1 MHHLPNILSLL
12 RIIIAPVFLVF
23 IISND
28 SFLISLAFFLFSI
41 GAISDYLDGWLARKF
56 HAVSQFGNFFDP
68 LADKF
73 LTSFAF
79 IGFSIIKV
87 IPLWMTLI
95 VIIRDIVITFLRL
108 YQLEAKSGLITSNA
122 AKFKTFFQM
131 VFIFFILTFMYCYYN
146 NLFYISESFY
156 NKVIDSIALDYI
168 MGLIVILTLWTL
180 FDYVY
185 QFKFRKN

>member
-12 RIIIAPVFLVF
+12 RILIAPVFFVCL
-23 IISND
+23 ISND
-28 SFLISLAFFLFSI
+28 GYLISLAFILFTI
-41 GAISDYLDGWLARKF
+41 GAITDYLDGWLARKF
-56 HAVSQFGNFFDP
+56 KAVSQFGNFFDP
-68 LADKF
+68 LADKV

-79 IGFSIIKV
+79 IGFSVIRV

-95 VIIRDIVITFLRL
+95 VIIRDIVTTLLRL

-122 AKFKTFFQM
+122 SKIKTFLQM
-131 VFIFFILTFMYCYYN
+131 VFIFFILTLMFCYYN
-146 NLFYISESFY
+146 NIFYMSESFY
-156 NKVIDSIALDYI
+156 YSVLDSTAIDIA
-168 MGLIVILTLWTL
+168 MGLIVILTLWTM